1 MDTLFFLIKVKV
13 NDQKHHQKQKEKKN
27 KLINIPVWLNS
38 QVPRVNESTNK
49 HLTHLSYCWSRTL
62 ELALHTA
69 NSKEHPLLKGAD

>member
-49 HLTHLSYCWSRTL
+49 HLTHLTY
-62 ELALHTA
+62 
-69 NSKEHPLLKGAD
+69 KIKIKIKGLCTMRGN